1 MLIFKEQ
8 KTPIC
13 YNGMAFNIPDPFLNA
28 YFYLNSAP
36 LEEQYIKEVAEEHD
50 VHTPEQIEFVVK
62 YLIRDEFIFFYGESA
77 WKALCDNVIEKNDKV
92 SKCSDEKIT
101 ILKPNG
107 STIDVLV
114 EPSVP
119 PRGKCECLHCMDIT
133 GYELKTEIKE
143 EKDDDGTL
151 HKIKLPT
158 ARCKKCGNEAY
169 VPGINTMTQKIYH
182 EFYGE

>member
-1 MLIFKEQ
+1 MLICKEQ

-13 YNGMAFNIPDPFLNA
+13 YNGMTFDIPEPFLNA
-28 YFYLNSAP
+28 YFFLNYIP
-36 LEEQYIKEVAEEHD
+36 LEEQYIEEVVEEHD
-50 VHTPEQIEFVVK
+50 IHTPEQIIFTAK
-62 YLIRDEFIFFYGESA
+62 YLIRDEFICIYGEGA
-77 WKALCDNVIEKNDKV
+77 WKALCEGLIEKDDKIKPRYYEGV
-92 SKCSDEKIT
+92 T
-101 ILKPNG
+101 ILKSNG
-107 STIDVLV
+107 STIDVSV

-119 PRGKCECLHCMDIT
+119 PRGKCECLHCMDVT

-158 ARCKKCGNEAY
+158 ARCRKCGNEAY